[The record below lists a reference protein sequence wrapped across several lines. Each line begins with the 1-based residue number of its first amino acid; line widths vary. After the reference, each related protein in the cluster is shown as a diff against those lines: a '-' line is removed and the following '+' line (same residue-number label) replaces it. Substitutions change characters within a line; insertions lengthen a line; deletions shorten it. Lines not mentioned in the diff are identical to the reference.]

1 MAENVKVK
9 NAKKVEYDGIKFDSA
24 LEVFTYKQLKL
35 LGVEFNYAGVVFEII
50 PAIVLNKTIALWPNA
65 SGVDKK
71 TLKLRTNIQKKTYT
85 PDFTHFWK
93 NKYFIIWESKGWA
106 NDDFVSKKKLIMKY
120 LEDNLEYEHP
130 IFLEPHN
137 QLQVKQC
144 IEFIKNL
151 E

>member
-9 NAKKVEYDGIKFDSA
+9 NAKKVEYDGVKFDSA

-50 PAIVLNKTIALWPNA
+50 PALVLNKTIALWPNA

-71 TLKLRTNIQKKTYT
+71 TLRLRDKIQKKTYT
-85 PDFTHFWK
+85 PDFTHGWK
-93 NKYFIIWESKGWA
+93 DKYFIVWESKGWA

-130 IFLEPHN
+130 VFLEPHN
-137 QLQVKQC
+137 QRQVLEC

>member
-9 NAKKVEYDGIKFDSA
+9 NAKKVEYDGVKFDSA

-50 PAIVLNKTIALWPNA
+50 PALILNKTIALWPNA

-71 TLKLRTNIQKKTYT
+71 TLRLRDKIQKKTYT
-85 PDFTHFWK
+85 PDFTHLWK
-93 NKYFIIWESKGWA
+93 DKYFICWEAKGGA

-120 LEDNLEYEHP
+120 LEDNLEYEYP
-130 IFLEPHN
+130 IFLEPYN
-137 QLQVKQC
+137 QRQVLEC

-151 E
+151 K